1 MLLGP
6 PGVGKGTYA
15 SGASRVLHV
24 PHLAAGDVIRKEIKE
39 GTPLG
44 IQMQE
49 YTKQGALVP
58 DELVT
63 EMMINAVRGQT
74 HPGILLDGFPRTLR
88 QAEMFQESGV
98 HLDAVIN
105 LQQSEDIIL
114 TKITNRRLCSE
125 CGEVYNLA
133 HIKQDGID
141 MPPML
146 PKVDGICDN
155 CGAKDSLVQRDD
167 DKEET
172 VRRRLRIYAEE
183 TQPLIEFYRRL
194 GILKDFV
201 VCGGAEELLPSF
213 VKLLLQEGEGE
224 KGENAAEGV
233 MH

>member
-1 MLLGP
+1 
-6 PGVGKGTYA
+6 
-15 SGASRVLHV
+15 
-24 PHLAAGDVIRKEIKE
+24 
-39 GTPLG
+39 
-44 IQMQE
+44 MQE

-114 TKITNRRLCSE
+114 TKITNRRMCSE

-183 TQPLIEFYRRL
+183 TQPLIEFYRKL

-213 VKLLLQEGEGE
+213 VKLLLQEE
-224 KGENAAEGV
+224 KEQG
-233 MH
+233 M